1 MVNKK
6 SNVKPKKNR
15 PRTGQKNSIS
25 KLRIASTIIVA
36 LTFASGL
43 HFISGIKV
51 NNTSNKQSS
60 TDQTI
65 PEQEKSLNRKQ
76 QAFTFYER
84 LKGNAVNIKQPESSS
99 NDTDAKKET
108 VYSIQAGSFKTEQQ
122 AEQRLVELT
131 LLGFEPTISA
141 SINASGNRWHR
152 VMIGPFTSRRE
163 MAAARSQL
171 MTNKFEAMVREQS
184 R

>member
-6 SNVKPKKNR
+6 SSVKPKKNR
-15 PRTGQKNSIS
+15 PGTDQKNQIF
-25 KLRIASTIIVA
+25 KLRVA
-36 LTFASGL
+36 LTIIIALSFACSL
-43 HFISGIKV
+43 YFISGIKIDSSS
-51 NNTSNKQSS
+51 NNQSS
-60 TDQTI
+60 NDQTI
-65 PEQEKSLNRKQ
+65 PEQEKSLNNKQ

-99 NDTDAKKET
+99 SDTNAKKET
-108 VYSIQAGSFKTEQQ
+108 LYSIQAGSFKTEQQ
-122 AEQRLVELT
+122 AEQRLVVLT

-141 SINASGNRWHR
+141 SINASGTRWHR

-163 MAAARSQL
+163 MDAALSQL
-171 MTNKFEAMVREQS
+171 MTNKFEAMVREES

>member
-6 SNVKPKKNR
+6 SSVKPKKNR

-43 HFISGIKV
+43 YFISGIKV
-51 NNTSNKQSS
+51 DSTSNKQSS

-65 PEQEKSLNRKQ
+65 PEQEKSLNSKQ

-84 LKGNAVNIKQPESSS
+84 LKGNVVNIKQPESSS
-99 NDTDAKKET
+99 NNANAKKET

-141 SINASGNRWHR
+141 SNNASGTRWHR

-171 MTNKFEAMVREQS
+171 MTNKLEAMVREES

>member
-36 LTFASGL
+36 LTFVSGL
-43 HFISGIKV
+43 YFISGIKV
-51 NNTSNKQSS
+51 DNASNKQSS
-60 TDQTI
+60 TDKTI

-131 LLGFEPTISA
+131 LLGFEPIIRV

-163 MAAARSQL
+163 MAAARSLL

>member
-6 SNVKPKKNR
+6 SNLKPKKNR

-43 HFISGIKV
+43 YFISGIKV
-51 NNTSNKQSS
+51 DSTSNKQSS

-65 PEQEKSLNRKQ
+65 PEQEKSLNSKQ

-99 NDTDAKKET
+99 NDANAKKET

-163 MAAARSQL
+163 LAAARSQL